1 MPAKEDCKI
10 LVFVFQSHVE
20 DYEKVVEILIDFTVK
35 FKSGGFHYNWN
46 SAWQILLL
54 QKSSDFLKVIKA
66 AFSGVLR

>member
-10 LVFVFQSHVE
+10 LVFLFQSHVE

-35 FKSGGFHYNWN
+35 FKSGRFHYDWN
-46 SAWQILLL
+46 SAWQILL
-54 QKSSDFLKVIKA
+54 QKRSHFLKVIKA